1 MISEFANK
9 EATEAIMSRSPEL
22 QRFVFEFCKA
32 FDCRVGETNN
42 FNQFGN
48 HGVQV
53 LTKTG
58 LPCGYLYVNTRGA
71 VDKEG
76 NHTSNYNYKSP
87 IVEKE
92 RSSRNAGRD
101 TRDSVKISSLIAAV
115 RKCGE
120 EPTDGGLARHYRQA
134 IRYAHRAA
142 GSNSPAVRIDMP
154 ADAIVALTEYY
165 IGETEMKSSALIESV
180 RASYNTYLRRK
191 KQAAEGADTA
201 QRFWGGAYTIGV
213 MGDHDKRYYIVGNTK
228 YDDQALADECVTFQ
242 GDLKR
247 YSSLYECPELA
258 MHVPII
264 RAWAEGQNE
273 FDQHNDL
280 GLPRRDI
287 YYPDIDVASGYATTG
302 QTWFLIPHKAP

>member
-1 MISEFANK
+1 MISEYANK
-9 EATEAIMSRSPEL
+9 EATEAILSRSPEL

-42 FNQFGN
+42 FNQYGN

-53 LTKTG
+53 LTKEG

-71 VDKEG
+71 LDKDG
-76 NHTSNYNYKSP
+76 THLSNYNYKSP
-87 IVEKE
+87 VVEKE

-101 TRDSVKISSLIAAV
+101 TRDSIKISSLLAAV

-120 EPTDGGLARHYRQA
+120 EPTAGGLARHYRQA

-142 GSNSPAVRIDMP
+142 GAHSSVVRIEMP
-154 ADAIVALTEYY
+154 ADAIIAMTENYL
-165 IGETEMKSSALIESV
+165 GMTEHKAQSIVEAV
-180 RASYNTYLRRK
+180 RVRYVDYQNRK
-191 KQAAEGADTA
+191 KMALEGTKTA
-201 QRFWGGAYTIGV
+201 QRFWEGAYTIGV
-213 MGDHDKRYYIVGNTK
+213 MGDDENRYYIVGNTK
-228 YDDQALADECVTFQ
+228 YDEHAMAEECVTFQ

-258 MHVPII
+258 MHIPII

-287 YYPDIDVASGYATTG
+287 YYPDIDVASGYATSG